1 MSRRYLWLLLL
12 LWVACFSAYSAP
24 TAVNTSTSR
33 HLTLGNPSNAVAD
46 PAQPNNYLIER
57 EAYALAYQRDS
68 GIARW
73 VSWHLTLTD
82 FSPAQTDRYSGNFIV
97 DPTIS
102 ALGWPYATH
111 SDYTNTGY
119 DRGHLTP
126 SGDRLS
132 SDLVQRET
140 FYLANIVPQA
150 PDNNQGPW
158 RLLEEHTRNRV
169 RAGNEAYVIGG
180 TIGSNG
186 TIGNGKIVVP
196 AELWKVVVVLPEGD
210 NDLTRITAETEVVA
224 VIMPNINGLSNDWT
238 EYRSSIACIEQRTGL
253 DLLSNVAPEIQAALA
268 GPPCSTSTNPQKI
281 FLPLV
286 IGQAEGTNEPTPTP
300 IPPTPTP
307 TPTPIPPAVRIT
319 YIEYNPPG
327 DDVVGEYV
335 RIVNEGTT
343 PVDLTDWILRDE
355 AGATFVFPFFV
366 LPAGG
371 HVQVWTGSGINTNEH
386 LYWGRNQAVWN
397 NTDHDG
403 DGDRDTAFLIDRNG
417 NVISTYRY

>member
-1 MSRRYLWLLLL
+1 M
-12 LWVACFSAYSAP
+12 
-24 TAVNTSTSR
+24 
-33 HLTLGNPSNAVAD
+33 
-46 PAQPNNYLIER
+46 
-57 EAYALAYQRDS
+57 
-68 GIARW
+68 
-73 VSWHLTLTD
+73 
-82 FSPAQTDRYSGNFIV
+82 
-97 DPTIS
+97 
-102 ALGWPYATH
+102 
-111 SDYTNTGY
+111 
-119 DRGHLTP
+119 
-126 SGDRLS
+126 
-132 SDLVQRET
+132 
-140 FYLANIVPQA
+140 
-150 PDNNQGPW
+150 
-158 RLLEEHTRNRV
+158 LEEHTRNRV

-224 VIMPNINGLSNDWT
+224 VIMPNINGLSNNWT

-281 FLPLV
+281 FLLLV
-286 IGQAEGTNEPTPTP
+286 IGQDNGTNELTPTP
-300 IPPTPTP
+300 IPPT
-307 TPTPIPPAVRIT
+307 VRIT

-327 DDVVGEYV
+327 NDVVGEYV

-366 LPAGG
+366 VPAGG
-371 HVQVWTGSGINTNEH
+371 RVQVWTGSGINTNEH

-397 NTDHDG
+397 NTDQDG

-417 NVISTYRY
+417 NVILTYRY

>member
-1 MSRRYLWLLLL
+1 M
-12 LWVACFSAYSAP
+12 
-24 TAVNTSTSR
+24 
-33 HLTLGNPSNAVAD
+33 
-46 PAQPNNYLIER
+46 ER
-57 EAYALAYQRDS
+57 EVYALAYQRDS

-102 ALGWPYATH
+102 ALGWSYAMH

-119 DRGHLTP
+119 DCGHLTP

-196 AELWKVVVVLPEGD
+196 ADLWKVVVVLPEGD
-210 NDLTRITAETEVVA
+210 NDLARINAETEVVA

-268 GPPCSTSTNPQKI
+268 GPPCSTSTNPQNI

-286 IGQAEGTNEPTPTP
+286 IGQDNGTNEPTPTS
-300 IPPTPTP
+300 IPPT
-307 TPTPIPPAVRIT
+307 VRIT
-319 YIEYNPPG
+319 YIECNPPS
-327 DDVVGEYV
+327 DDVMGEYV
-335 RIVNEGTT
+335 RIVNEGTI
-343 PVDLTDWILRDE
+343 PVDLTDWILRDCLPIFCLTLV
-355 AGATFVFPFFV
+355 AACRYGRVVVVSIPIPMNMCTGDAIKPFGIIKTAMVIAILLFSS
-366 LPAGG
+366 
-371 HVQVWTGSGINTNEH
+371 TG
-386 LYWGRNQAVWN
+386 
-397 NTDHDG
+397 
-403 DGDRDTAFLIDRNG
+403 TAM
-417 NVISTYRY
+417 